1 MIVFYASFCRL
12 QTHFENVQK
21 ISDTTT
27 LPFAMHYLRS
37 RIMEELDISHLTE
50 KLMHGKGESS
60 APALTPKEK
69 YDTWEKI
76 KILSTLLLILHGFV
90 LHALLNF
97 SLSNEL

>member
-1 MIVFYASFCRL
+1 
-12 QTHFENVQK
+12 
-21 ISDTTT
+21 
-27 LPFAMHYLRS
+27 
-37 RIMEELDISHLTE
+37 MEELDISHLTE

-97 SLSNEL
+97 SLSNELWEIMDLYCCFRFHKDCFFNMGDDVA

>member
-1 MIVFYASFCRL
+1 M

-50 KLMHGKGESS
+50 KLLQGKGESN
-60 APALTPKEK
+60 ALTPKEK
-69 YDTWEKI
+69 LDTWEKI
-76 KILSTLLLILHGFV
+76 KILSMIILI
-90 LHALLNF
+90 F
-97 SLSNEL
+97 SLSQLISVSCFNGIYKLTAM